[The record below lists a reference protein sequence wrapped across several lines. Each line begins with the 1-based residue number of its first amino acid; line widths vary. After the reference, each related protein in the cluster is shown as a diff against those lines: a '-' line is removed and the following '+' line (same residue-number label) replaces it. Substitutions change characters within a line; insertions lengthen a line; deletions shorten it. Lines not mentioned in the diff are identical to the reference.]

1 MKTITKFLTLVL
13 SLFCV
18 FGLVSPVYAE
28 GEETKIGLTVL
39 DVYNVEEITDSTG
52 TTTKKIADKIYT
64 ISDRTYTFEVGK
76 TYYFEFA
83 GVGSSVLNAINLNEV
98 IESTDGL
105 ENAYMGGSDS
115 GGEYD
120 DFGMATALK
129 VTKAGLNL
137 ALNLGSD
144 MDGNKITAQLITEN
158 PEYVT
163 VSNFDDVTVESGTI
177 DLECWPEVK
186 WDVDSMDQ
194 TKYFSEELL
203 ESRDGGSTWTTLYKL
218 EPQSGYD
225 TLGVELSSK
234 DSGRMYKLVCTY
246 DGTELYNKTK
256 TVTVVDK
263 TSAAETTE
271 GTPTTTTTCDEATI
285 AKNVVENLLS
295 DEQKEAVKDGATV
308 FIKTTA
314 SKIEPTDEDKKLVE
328 AQLNSTNTVAMYL
341 NLKVLASVTKADN
354 TKVGEDVTVSET
366 GTPVKFTVALDD
378 SFINTKNTVDR
389 TYQVVRIHNGVV
401 DVLPATFDADSKT
414 ITFETDK
421 FSTYALMYTDTPKA
435 SKTPATADGMNVTV
449 YGGVAVISVL
459 AVGLLFFFKK
469 RNA

>member
-163 VSNFDDVTVESGTI
+163 VSNFDDVTVESGTY
-177 DLECWPEVK
+177 DTACWPEITWCDEALQSGK
-186 WDVDSMDQ
+186 DWS
-194 TKYFSEELL
+194 YELL
-203 ESRDGGSTWTTLYKL
+203 ESKDAGTTWTQLYKIV
-218 EPQSGYD
+218 PNSGSD
-225 TLGVELSSK
+225 TMPVALTTN
-234 DSGRMYKLVCTY
+234 DSGRLFKLICTY
-246 DGTELYNKTK
+246 DGVEIYNKTK
-256 TVTVVDK
+256 TVTVVNK
-263 TSAAETTE
+263 ISSAEITE
-271 GTPTTTTTCDEATI
+271 GTPTTSTTFDEGE
-285 AKNVVENLLS
+285 VVSVVKENYLS
-295 DEQKEAVKDGATV
+295 EEQKEAVKDGASV
-308 FIKTTA
+308 SIKTVA
-314 SKIEPTDEDKKLVE
+314 SKIEPTAEDKKLVE
-328 AQLNSTNTVAMYL
+328 AQLNSTNKVAMYL
-341 NLKVLASVTKADN
+341 DLKVLASVTKADA
-354 TKVGEDVTVSET
+354 KVGEDVTVSET

-435 SKTPATADGMNVTV
+435 SKTPATADGMNATL